1 MNNEQK
7 EAMIR
12 AYIRYYNSFDIDGIV
27 SLLHEE
33 VRFRN
38 VSNGEVTTETVGV
51 EGFRSLAVQSAAIF
65 ESRCQKVLSSRVR
78 EDQVEVEIDYEGTLA
93 ADLPD
98 GPKAGELIKL
108 RGSSRFAFEDGKI
121 SAIEDRS

>member
-12 AYIRYYNSFDIDGIV
+12 AYIRYYNSFDVDGIV

-65 ESRCQKVLSSRVR
+65 ESRCQKVLTFRFH
-78 EDQVEVEIDYEGTLA
+78 EEQVEVEIDYEGTLGT
-93 ADLPD
+93 DLP
-98 GPKAGELIKL
+98 GGTKAGETIKL
-108 RGSSRFAFEDGKI
+108 RGSSQFSFQDGKI

>member
-12 AYIRYYNSFDIDGIV
+12 AYVRDYNSFDMNGMV

-38 VSNGEVTTETVGV
+38 VSNGEVTTETAGI
-51 EGFRSLAVQSAAIF
+51 EAFRNLAEQSAALF
-65 ESRCQKVLSSRVR
+65 ESRCQKVLSFGFH
-78 EDQVEVEIDYEGTLA
+78 EDEVEVEIDYESTLA
-93 ADLPD
+93 ADLPG
-98 GPKAGELIKL
+98 GPKAGELIRL
-108 RGSSRFAFEDGKI
+108 RGTSRFTFKDGKI

>member
-12 AYIRYYNSFDIDGIV
+12 AYVQHYNSFDIDGMV

-38 VSNGEVTTETVGV
+38 VSNGEVTAETSGV
-51 EGFRSLAVQSAAIF
+51 EAFRNLAKQSAALF
-65 ESRCQKVLSSRVR
+65 KNRCQKVLSSCFH
-78 EDQVEVEIDYEGTLA
+78 EDQLEVEIDYEGTLA
-93 ADLPD
+93 EDIPG

-108 RGSSRFAFEDGKI
+108 QGFSRFAFQNGKI
-121 SAIEDRS
+121 FAIEDRS

>member
-12 AYIRYYNSFDIDGIV
+12 AYIRYYNSFDVDGIV

-38 VSNGEVTTETVGV
+38 VSNGEVTTETAGI
-51 EGFRSLAVQSAAIF
+51 EAFRNLAVQSAAIF
-65 ESRCQKVLSSRVR
+65 ESRCQKVLTFRFH

-93 ADLPD
+93 ADLPG

-108 RGSSRFAFEDGKI
+108 RGTSRFAFQDGKI
-121 SAIEDRS
+121 STIEDRS

>member
-12 AYIRYYNSFDIDGIV
+12 EYVQHYNSFDIDGMV

-38 VSNGEVTTETVGV
+38 VSNGEVTAETSGV
-51 EGFRSLAVQSAAIF
+51 ESFRKLAKQSASLF
-65 ESRCQKVLSSRVR
+65 KNRCQKVLISCFH
-78 EDQVEVEIDYEGTLA
+78 EDQLEVEIDYEGTLA
-93 ADLPD
+93 EDIPG

-108 RGSSRFAFEDGKI
+108 QGFSRFAFQDGKI
-121 SAIEDRS
+121 FAIEDRS

>member
-12 AYIRYYNSFDIDGIV
+12 AYIRYYNSFDVDGIV

-38 VSNGEVTTETVGV
+38 VSNGEVTAETAGI
-51 EGFRSLAVQSAAIF
+51 EAFRNLAVQSAAIF
-65 ESRCQKVLSSRVR
+65 ESRCQKVLTFRFH
-78 EDQVEVEIDYEGTLA
+78 EDQVDVEIDYEGTLGT
-93 ADLPD
+93 DRPG
-98 GPKAGELIKL
+98 GPKAGETIKL
-108 RGSSRFAFEDGKI
+108 RGSSRFAFQDGKI

>member
-12 AYIRYYNSFDIDGIV
+12 AYIQYYNSFDVDGIV

-38 VSNGEVTTETVGV
+38 VSNGEVTTETADV
-51 EGFRSLAVQSAAIF
+51 EAFRSLAVQSAAIF
-65 ESRCQKVLSSRVR
+65 ESRCQKVLSFGFH
-78 EDQVEVEIDYEGTLA
+78 EDHVEVEIDYEGTLA
-93 ADLPD
+93 ADLPG

-108 RGSSRFAFEDGKI
+108 RGSSQFAFYDGKI
-121 SAIEDRS
+121 SSIEDRS

>member
-12 AYIRYYNSFDIDGIV
+12 AYIRYYNSFDMDGMV

-38 VSNGEVTTETVGV
+38 VSNGEVTTETVGI
-51 EGFRSLAVQSAAIF
+51 EAFRNLAVQSAALF
-65 ESRCQKVLSSRVR
+65 ESRCQKVLTFRFY
-78 EDQVEVEIDYEGTLA
+78 EDQAEVEIDYEGTLA
-93 ADLPD
+93 ADLPG
-98 GPKAGELIKL
+98 GPKAGETIKL
-108 RGSSRFAFEDGKI
+108 RGSSRFAFQDGKI